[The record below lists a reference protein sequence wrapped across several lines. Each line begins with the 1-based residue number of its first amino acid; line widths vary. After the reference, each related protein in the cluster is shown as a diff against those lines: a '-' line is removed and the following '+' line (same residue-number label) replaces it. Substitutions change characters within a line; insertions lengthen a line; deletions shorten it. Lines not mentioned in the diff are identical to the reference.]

1 MSEHESIW
9 QRISEWW
16 HLLWHHAQAG
26 TLPPAPVPGGVPV
39 TIPPIGGTVTPPAPP
54 LPVLPAGVTLV
65 DTVNGLVKIDA
76 AESVWP
82 GQLWACLPTLAAL
95 ATGSQ
100 AWATVNYNTAAAKAA
115 NNGLGLHSRVNT
127 MVPAKNAD
135 GTDGW
140 KNSDPFV
147 WIDNAWSIGA
157 EFSTWDAVTAQ
168 AVAVATRGAHPNAGG
183 GGFVP
188 GH

>member
-1 MSEHESIW
+1 MKLTDAFDALAKDWHIFSAW
-9 QRISEWW
+9 ISA
-16 HLLWHHAQAG
+16 LIHHHRAG
-26 TLPPAPVPGGVPV
+26 TLPPAPQPGQSAIITG
-39 TIPPIGGTVTPPAPP
+39 A
-54 LPVLPAGVTLV
+54 PVLPAGVTLA
-65 DTVNGLVKIDA
+65 DAVNGLVKIDA
-76 AESVWP
+76 AEAVWP
-82 GQLWACLPTLAAL
+82 GQLWACFPTLAAL

-115 NNGLGLHSRVNT
+115 GNGLGLHSRVNT

-140 KNSDPFV
+140 TNSDPFV

-168 AVAVATRGAHPNAGG
+168 AVAIATRGAHPHDGG